1 MDPEWRCVNFPMVK
15 NGGYPCVMMVYQSA
29 FIPIFSNKKR
39 PRDSTVSALGFS
51 RFSNGA
57 ARKRLPPSPCCRSSN
72 WKRPFRV
79 VDDAWGSGNSL
90 CYLVVFGKIKKF
102 LDLWGG
108 VAQFPWK
115 GVNFVVFFS
124 PVLPFYQKNTVF
136 VRAILKKTHFILCNM
151 RSTKDEETTL
161 QSYSVVAQIWSM
173 LWVWC

>member
-1 MDPEWRCVNFPMVK
+1 MDPEWRCLNFLVK
-15 NGGYPCVMMVYQSA
+15 NGGCSSVMMVYQSA
-29 FIPIFSNKKR
+29 FFPIFSNKKR

-124 PVLPFYQKNTVF
+124 RVLPFYQKKHRF
-136 VRAILKKTHFILCNM
+136 CSCNF
-151 RSTKDEETTL
+151 EEDTFHL
-161 QSYSVVAQIWSM
+161 VQHEVD
-173 LWVWC
+173 